1 MSNPLSGPI
10 NMEMKKAIWV
20 ILILSC
26 CSHGIAQTSAPGESI
41 QLLTDRTLYV
51 VNENVQFSA
60 LLTSL
65 KTTEDSSK
73 VTYVE
78 IISSDGKQVAG
89 NKFEI
94 IGGIAIGCLTI
105 PGGIHTGYYFLRAYT
120 RYMRNWDVTSFAY
133 APIQVINP
141 GLKEIQPSGSPAKAD
156 ISFTA
161 GAMEETSSLKI
172 KLDDDKIPAGT
183 EVKAGVDLIQTNE
196 KITQLSVAVIPSST
210 SKLFV
215 QNAKGKDEGEQYEF
229 EKETRGVSLS
239 GVIQYDSIDQIIPG
253 IRVNL
258 SIIGAGRDFMAT
270 TTDEN
275 GRFYFSLPRY
285 TGDRDL
291 FLCTESIPGIKT
303 KLLVDNDYAT
313 NQVRLSMDQPLL
325 TDDERRIALQLARN
339 VQVDRYFHPASDT
352 CRTPFEES
360 TLSFYGKPSDV
371 IVFDEFIS
379 LPTLEEYINELTT
392 AVKVRKQDGRKY
404 FKVLGHL
411 PDMVSRDPLVL
422 VDWVAVDNP
431 EVVLEASPNAIE
443 RVEVINVPYV
453 KGDITY
459 GGLIHIIS
467 KRGDFA
473 GIDLPSSGIFLNYQ
487 FQADVCPCKIQQA
500 IRASY
505 PDPRNTVYWDTF
517 IIPHHVVEKQIVFTA
532 PETPGQ
538 YLVVIKGY
546 NQEGK
551 LLSAVKMFEVT
562 ATR

>member
-1 MSNPLSGPI
+1 
-10 NMEMKKAIWV
+10 MEMKKAIWV
-20 ILILSC
+20 ILILSWC
-26 CSHGIAQTSAPGESI
+26 CKLTGQASAPGESI

-51 VNENVQFSA
+51 VNEYVQFSA
-60 LLTSL
+60 LLTYL
-65 KTTEDSSK
+65 KTTEDSSR
-73 VTYVE
+73 VIYAE
-78 IISSDGKQVAG
+78 IISSEGKQVAG

-94 IGGIAIGCLTI
+94 IDGVAIGCLAI
-105 PGGIHTGYYFLRAYT
+105 PGGIQTGYYFLRAYT
-120 RYMRNWDVTSFAY
+120 RYMRNWPVTSFAY

-141 GLKEIQPSGSPAKAD
+141 ELKEIQPLISAAKAD

-161 GAMEETSSLKI
+161 GSMEETSYLKI
-172 KLDDDKIPAGT
+172 KLDEDKIPVGT
-183 EVKAGVDLIQTNE
+183 EVRAGVDLIQTNE
-196 KITQLSVAVIPSST
+196 EITQLSVAVIPSST
-210 SKLFV
+210 SKMFV
-215 QNAKGKDEGEQYEF
+215 QSAKEKGEGGQYVF

-239 GVIQYDSIDQIIPG
+239 GVIQYDTIDQVIPG

-270 TTDEN
+270 TTDEK

-291 FLCTESIPGIKT
+291 FLCTESMPGIKT

-313 NQVRLSMDQPLL
+313 NQVKLSMDQPLL
-325 TDDERRIALQLARN
+325 TDDERHIALQLARN
-339 VQVDRYFHPASDT
+339 VQVDRYFHPPADT

-360 TLSFYGKPSDV
+360 ALSFYGKPSDV

-404 FKVLGHL
+404 FKVLGNL

-487 FQADVCPCKIQQA
+487 FQADVCPCKIHQV
-500 IRASY
+500 IEAST
-505 PDPRNTVYWDTF
+505 PDPRNTVYWNAFMD
-517 IIPHHVVEKQIVFTA
+517 PHLAGEKQIVFTA

-538 YLVVIKGY
+538 YLVVVKGF
-546 NQEGK
+546 NKEGK
-551 LLSAVKMFEVT
+551 LFSAIEMFEVT